1 MPQTL
6 PQATNDPHLLWRF
19 PDTHR
24 QVSCG
29 VTVPFSWVL
38 VNKVL
43 LCLQGF
49 TSQSYVSS
57 GSSIVGLMA
66 TSSRRTCSIPTL
78 RAPVMWQTTT
88 DPYLHS
94 RYSNTGLS
102 QSLWGPWVLVHTTFV
117 WALWASLAG
126 MGFDSKPEF
135 APPTVLLGL
144 PLCPWSWGYLHMA
157 GLVKHSHRSW
167 PWTWGISSQPL
178 VSPAPAR

>member
-66 TSSRRTCSIPTL
+66 TSSRRTYSIPTL

-88 DPYLHS
+88 DPYS
-94 RYSNTGLS
+94 TVDTQTQVCLS
-102 QSLWGPWVLVHTTFV
+102 LCGGP
-117 WALWASLAG
+117 G
-126 MGFDSKPEF
+126 
-135 APPTVLLGL
+135 
-144 PLCPWSWGYLHMA
+144 SWC
-157 GLVKHSHRSW
+157 
-167 PWTWGISSQPL
+167 TQPL
-178 VSPAPAR
+178 FEPSEHLWQEWGLILNLNSPLLPFCWGFPFALGRGVISTWLVQ